1 MIDKRVGKRIKQR
14 REQLGLTQEQ
24 FAEKLGVATN
34 YISTIERGAS
44 FPRYEKL
51 VAIINALETS
61 ADAIFCDVVTHSLE
75 YKSYMLLDKMRDLPP
90 EEQNRIL
97 ETLDFLVQQS
107 IKMRKTVPKPHSLSF
122 FDKFLHIPP
131 FSHDTMY

>member
-14 REQLGLTQEQ
+14 REELGLTQEQ

-51 VAIINALETS
+51 VMILNTLQIS
-61 ADAIFCDVVTHSLE
+61 ADFIFCDVLDYGGE
-75 YKSYMLLDKMRDLPP
+75 YKASAISEQLKDLPL
-90 EEQNRIL
+90 EEQRRIL
-97 ETLDFLVQQS
+97 ALMEFMIRQAS
-107 IKMRKTVPKPHSLSF
+107 I
-122 FDKFLHIPP
+122 
-131 FSHDTMY
+131 

>member
-14 REQLGLTQEQ
+14 REELGMTQEQ

-51 VAIINALETS
+51 VMILNGLQAS
-61 ADAIFCDVVTHSLE
+61 ADAIFCDV
-75 YKSYMLLDKMRDLPP
+75 LDYSNDHKASELSTKIEKLPP
-90 EEQNRIL
+90 DEQKRIL
-97 ETLDFLVQQS
+97 GMVELM
-107 IKMRKTVPKPHSLSF
+107 IKQATENN
-122 FDKFLHIPP
+122 
-131 FSHDTMY
+131 T

>member
-61 ADAIFCDVVTHSLE
+61 ADAIFCDVVRHSLE

-107 IKMRKTVPKPHSLSF
+107 IKMRKTVP
-122 FDKFLHIPP
+122 
-131 FSHDTMY
+131 

>member
-14 REQLGLTQEQ
+14 REELGMTQEA

-51 VAIINALETS
+51 VMIINGLQTS
-61 ADAIFCDVVTHSLE
+61 ADAIFCDVLDYSHD
-75 YKSYMLLDKMRDLPP
+75 YKVSELSAQIDKLPP
-90 EEQNRIL
+90 DEQKRIL
-97 ETLDFLVQQS
+97 GMVELM
-107 IKMRKTVPKPHSLSF
+107 IKQAKENNT
-122 FDKFLHIPP
+122 
-131 FSHDTMY
+131 

>member
-75 YKSYMLLDKMRDLPP
+75 YKSYMLFDKMRDLPP

-107 IKMRKTVPKPHSLSF
+107 IKMRKTVP
-122 FDKFLHIPP
+122 
-131 FSHDTMY
+131 